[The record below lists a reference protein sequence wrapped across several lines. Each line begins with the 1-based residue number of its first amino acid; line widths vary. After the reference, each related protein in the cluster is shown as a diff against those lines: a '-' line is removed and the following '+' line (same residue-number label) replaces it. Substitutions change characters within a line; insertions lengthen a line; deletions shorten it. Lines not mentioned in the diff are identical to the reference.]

1 MFTAGN
7 VIRYGTLL
15 AVAFAA
21 ASADAQALKTNT
33 DQPVSKITVLPRYN
47 QWTLIEPELRP
58 ALKKAVRMAPAQRE
72 RLVRSG
78 TPAERGIGIFVADQQ
93 GDIAA
98 LLSYADLLE
107 DRELTLPFALP
118 TAGVGQHAQR
128 DQTVGEYLTAA
139 YVEWFGVDV
148 DSSPARFKRLF
159 ADVSDPDRLVWP
171 WIVRLRRAA
180 SDAKQTAQL
189 KKDINALPEDVR
201 WAVLTLG
208 YKNSVYTR
216 EEARRLLANL
226 SRVTRAAIVAG
237 VNLLLDEP
245 LFRRNDGAL
254 RRVALEECRKLLNAP
269 QP

>member
-1 MFTAGN
+1 MFTSSNIG
-7 VIRYGTLL
+7 RYGTLL

-21 ASADAQALKTNT
+21 ASANAQSLKTNA
-33 DQPVSKITVLPRYN
+33 DQLVSKITVLPRYN

-58 ALKKAVRMAPAQRE
+58 ALKKAVRMTPAQRE
-72 RLVRSG
+72 HLVRSG

-98 LLSYADLLE
+98 LLSYADLLV
-107 DRELTLPFALP
+107 DRESTLPFAQP
-118 TAGVGQHAQR
+118 TAHVGQHAQR

-148 DSSPARFKRLF
+148 DSSPARFKRLL
-159 ADVSDPDRLVWP
+159 ADVSDPDRLVRP

-180 SDAKQTAQL
+180 GDAKQTAQL
-189 KKDINALPEDVR
+189 KKDINALPEEVR

-208 YKNSVYTR
+208 YKNSLYTVA
-216 EEARRLLANL
+216 EARRLLASL
-226 SRVTRAAIVAG
+226 SRPTRQAIVG
-237 VNLLLDEP
+237 GTNLLPDEP
-245 LFRRNDGAL
+245 LFRMNDGAL
-254 RRVALEECRKLLNAP
+254 WRLTLAECRKLLNAP